1 MGEAEGVEVQR
12 GPLGGTVSRSEWE
25 TEMSCQTGMNHRWF
39 VGGPD
44 AKEWK
49 FKCEAGFMYSDRTP
63 EQASGKKIDIVPHTG
78 IAVFG
83 KEYFFGGGPQT
94 GIPGQSVPVPV
105 AQVLELGQTSKTCEE
120 LETYIRNVLSL
131 EHTEQKYDLLKHN
144 CNHYADDVAK
154 FLLDGRGLPS
164 SIVNVAEEALSTPQ
178 GQSLKVMIENMER
191 SMRSGGTS
199 MNPFGSAAPP
209 AVPAPLAAPDESSGE
224 LKVALAELAKNETEV
239 RRTALQMLLKMTK
252 NVEDNPSETKFR
264 RIKMANPAQISVLS
278 HAVTMVEG
286 QQRWQGSI
294 VVGFEP
300 KAKGLRNGSCK
311 NDIKHLQSYGHIYVS
326 TLFHTY
332 KYDYDY
338 SLQDCTSTFACGH
351 IDTCKRIVHVAH
363 MQMNPLD
370 SY

>member
-1 MGEAEGVEVQR
+1 MTDPTYAR
-12 GPLGGTVSRSEWE
+12 I
-25 TEMSCQTGMNHRWF
+25 
-39 VGGPD
+39 
-44 AKEWK
+44 
-49 FKCEAGFMYSDRTP
+49 CEKMQLRMQQHAYNLFRD
-63 EQASGKKIDIVPHTG
+63 GKKIDIVPHTG

-83 KEYFFGGGPQT
+83 KEYFFGGGPQI

-164 SIVNVAEEALSTPQ
+164 DIVNIAEEALSTPQ
-178 GQSLKVMIENMER
+178 GQSLKVMIENIER

-199 MNPFGSAAPP
+199 MNPFGSAAS
-209 AVPAPLAAPDESSGE
+209 VPTAPLAAPDESSGE

-264 RIKMANPAQISVLS
+264 RIKMANPAVRITRHGRHIKEAIDEQPPPAAASRLLVTALISSSTAVCMDHCLRVGDALEDRLCDVSSMLS
-278 HAVTMVEG
+278 PRFLSAWTDVRSQPRRRKAARRH
-286 QQRWQGSI
+286 
-294 VVGFEP
+294 
-300 KAKGLRNGSCK
+300 AKGR
-311 NDIKHLQSYGHIYVS
+311 
-326 TLFHTY
+326 
-332 KYDYDY
+332 
-338 SLQDCTSTFACGH
+338 
-351 IDTCKRIVHVAH
+351 
-363 MQMNPLD
+363 
-370 SY
+370 

>member
-1 MGEAEGVEVQR
+1 
-12 GPLGGTVSRSEWE
+12 
-25 TEMSCQTGMNHRWF
+25 
-39 VGGPD
+39 
-44 AKEWK
+44 
-49 FKCEAGFMYSDRTP
+49 MYD
-63 EQASGKKIDIVPHTG
+63 
-78 IAVFG
+78 
-83 KEYFFGGGPQT
+83 
-94 GIPGQSVPVPV
+94 
-105 AQVLELGQTSKTCEE
+105 
-120 LETYIRNVLSL
+120 
-131 EHTEQKYDLLKHN
+131 
-144 CNHYADDVAK
+144 
-154 FLLDGRGLPS
+154 FLLLCFLDAVTFLCLRRG
-164 SIVNVAEEALSTPQ
+164 TW
-178 GQSLKVMIENMER
+178 KH
-191 SMRSGGTS
+191 
-199 MNPFGSAAPP
+199 
-209 AVPAPLAAPDESSGE
+209 AVPATNNHSTVRLLLQSLPRMRQRLSVGQNRPWCFFWSNFAALGFCSCCQ
-224 LKVALAELAKNETEV
+224 V

-311 NDIKHLQSYGHIYVS
+311 NDIKHLQSYGHMYVS